1 MILITSTDDE
11 NRSSFQMFHLQE
23 DDEHFQSD
31 SHICFEVFNS
41 DFILTQGYFQLL
53 LFCFRYE
60 TLVRNSE
67 SAAQRACL
75 YW

>member
-1 MILITSTDDE
+1 MLIIRADDE

-23 DDEHFQSD
+23 DDEHVQSD
-31 SHICFEVFNS
+31 SHICFELFNS
-41 DFILTQGYFQLL
+41 VFILTQGYFQRLH
-53 LFCFRYE
+53 FCFRCE

-67 SAAQRACL
+67 SAPQHACV